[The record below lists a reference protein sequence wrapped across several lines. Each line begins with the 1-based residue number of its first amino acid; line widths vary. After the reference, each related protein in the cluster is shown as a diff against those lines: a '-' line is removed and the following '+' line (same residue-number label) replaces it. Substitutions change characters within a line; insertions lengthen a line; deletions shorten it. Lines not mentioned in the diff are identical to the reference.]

1 MGSGNEIAPG
11 GLLRLV
17 NIKMAALEPYRFEP
31 ERVRDVADDE
41 SSEDNELNERLESTF
56 WCSCRKCV
64 VMLTPKKCICCV
76 EHPES
81 ENKMEG
87 TLALRNRNRI

>member
-17 NIKMAALEPYRFEP
+17 NINMAALEPYHFEP
-31 ERVRDVADDE
+31 ERVCDVADDK

-64 VMLTPKKCICCV
+64 VVLTPKDCICCV

-81 ENKMEG
+81 ENKKQG
-87 TLALRNRNRI
+87 TLALRNRNSI

>member
-1 MGSGNEIAPG
+1 MRRG

-17 NIKMAALEPYRFEP
+17 NIKMAALELYRFEP
-31 ERVRDVADDE
+31 ERVCDVADDE

-56 WCSCRKCV
+56 WCSCRKSV
-64 VMLTPKKCICCV
+64 VMLTPKERICCV
-76 EHPES
+76 EHPEL

>member
-1 MGSGNEIAPG
+1 
-11 GLLRLV
+11 
-17 NIKMAALEPYRFEP
+17 MAALEPYRFEP
-31 ERVRDVADDE
+31 ERVCGVVDDE
-41 SSEDNELNERLESTF
+41 SSEDNELNERLESTL

-64 VMLTPKKCICCV
+64 VMLTPKEFICYV

-87 TLALRNRNRI
+87 TLALRNRNGI